1 MDNQHKFNFNKKDND
16 TPIIIHTAASI
27 FQLPLNPTEAA
38 CVTTN
43 GIIKPDGN
51 AVMGKGIAK
60 EADDLYHV
68 SAKLGTYIKLY
79 GNRCFDL
86 GLYPAIDPVYDRAD
100 PGRMFHLISFPTKY
114 NWKNNSDIGLIKES
128 CINFLRICDARGILK
143 CYLPA
148 IGCGCGGLDFQR
160 QVLPVVSEILDSRF
174 LFCIR

>member
-1 MDNQHKFNFNKKDND
+1 MDNQQKLNFNEKDNSM
-16 TPIIIHTAASI
+16 PIIIHTAANI
-27 FQLPLNPTEAA
+27 FQLPLNPTEVA

-43 GIIKPDGN
+43 GMVK
-51 AVMGKGIAK
+51 K
-60 EADDLYHV
+60 EVNVLYHV

-86 GLYPAIDPVYDRAD
+86 GLYPAIDPVYDRTD
-100 PGRMFHLISFPTKY
+100 SERMFHLISFPTKH
-114 NWKNNSDIGLIKES
+114 NWRNNSDIGLIKES
-128 CINFLRICDARGILK
+128 CINLLRICDARGILK